1 MATCKAGGRCKIEC
15 TGGCSCVYVDETDT
29 CTCECYDDVG
39 GSSGQR
45 FTLGNKINV
54 SVAGL
59 PLGQVAAQLD
69 RLLVRDVLVP
79 ASRTREKVRLTL
91 TSVTFSAALKRLG
104 LRTQRPLGGR
114 GGRRT
119 RQTLRARPRRPSNLR
134 AR

>member
-1 MATCKAGGRCKIEC
+1 VFTS
-15 TGGCSCVYVDETDT
+15 TTDT

-114 GGRRT
+114 VGRRT